1 MDTAALSRTELLQ
14 VADAV
19 AREKSIEREE
29 VLDAMEQAISKAGRA
44 KYGHEHDIRAEIDR
58 KTGEVRLRRFREVTD
73 EIENEVTQ
81 MTVSEGQARQPGIK
95 AGEFVVED
103 LPPIDLGRIAAQTAK
118 QVIVQKVR
126 EAERQR
132 QYREYKDRA
141 GEVVNGI
148 VKRNEFGNVTIDLSR
163 AEAMMRRDESLPRE
177 SFRTGDRV
185 RGYIYDVREEP
196 RGPQIFVSRSHP
208 QFMAKLFA
216 QEVPEIYDSI
226 IEIKSVARDPG
237 SRAKIAVIS
246 HDSSIDPVGAC
257 VGMRGS
263 RVQAVVSELQGEKID
278 IIPWSPDTAT
288 FVVNALAP
296 AEVTKVVLDEE
307 QNRIEVVV
315 PDEQLSLAIGRR
327 GQNVRLASM
336 LTGWDIDIMTEE
348 EESRRRQEETR
359 TRSQLFIEALDV
371 DDVIAHLLVAEGFTS
386 LEQVAFVPVEEVTQI
401 EGFDED
407 VAEELRARARSYL
420 EELDRQNDERRR
432 ELGVSDELTGI
443 AGLTPTILVALGEN
457 QIKTLDDLGD
467 LASDELIELLG
478 ELAPGHEEVDAIIMA
493 ARAHWFDDEETPET
507 PEGEGPAPG
516 SEPEPESAVQTDEAA
531 VQTDEAAAQT
541 DEAAVQTDEA
551 AVQTDEGKGA

>member
-1 MDTAALSRTELLQ
+1 MDTTALSRTELLQ

-44 KYGHEHDIRAEIDR
+44 KYGHEHDIRAAIDR
-58 KTGEVRLRRFREVTD
+58 KTGEVRLRRYREVTD

-81 MTVSEGQARQPGIK
+81 LSVSEGQARQPGIS
-95 AGEFVVED
+95 AGEFIIEE

-141 GEVVNGI
+141 GEIVNGI
-148 VKRNEFGNVTIDLSR
+148 VKRNEFGNVTIDLGR

-185 RGYIYDVREEP
+185 RGYIYDVREEQ

-208 QFMAKLFA
+208 QFMAMLFA

-226 IEIKSVARDPG
+226 IEIKAVARDPG
-237 SRAKIAVIS
+237 SRAKIGVIS

-278 IIPWSPDTAT
+278 IIPWSPDSAT

-296 AEVTKVVLDEE
+296 AEVSKVVLDEE
-307 QNRIEVVV
+307 QGRIEVVV

-348 EESRRRQEETR
+348 EESRRRQEEVR
-359 TRSQLFIEALDV
+359 TRSQMFIDALDV
-371 DDVIAHLLVAEGFTS
+371 DDVIAHLLIAEGFIS
-386 LEQVAFVPVEEVTQI
+386 LDQVAFVPIEELGQI

-407 VAEELRARARSYL
+407 MAEELRARARTHL
-420 EELDRQNDERRR
+420 EEVDRKNHEHRR
-432 ELGVSDELTGI
+432 ELGVSDELAAI
-443 AGLTPTILVALGEN
+443 QGLTSAVLVTLGEN
-457 QIKTLDDLGD
+457 GIKTLDDLGD

-478 ELAPGHEEVDAIIMA
+478 EQAPDHAEVDAIIMA
-493 ARAHWFDDEETPET
+493 ARAHWFDDE
-507 PEGEGPAPG
+507 PAP
-516 SEPEPESAVQTDEAA
+516 EPAEDEIG
-531 VQTDEAAAQT
+531 AAAAETGDATQSGET
-541 DEAAVQTDEA
+541 TEA
-551 AVQTDEGKGA
+551 